1 MRIQSIRFKNLN
13 SLVGEWRI
21 DLTDPAYTADGIFAI
36 TGPTGTGKSTIL
48 DAICLALYG
57 RTPRLNRVNKNSNEI
72 MSRQTGDCFAEVCFE
87 TQSNKKTKRYIS
99 HWAQHRAR
107 KKAQGD
113 LQNPKHE
120 ISDADSGEVLES
132 KLSAVAQKIIQI
144 SGMDFERFTRSMLLA
159 QGGFAAFLQA
169 DADERAPILEQ
180 ITGTDIYS
188 RISIKV
194 HEYRAH
200 EQKQLEILQAEM
212 SGMELLSEEDES
224 LLQQT
229 LKEKVKQETIQLDQ
243 YKEKNKIIQ
252 WKKLIE
258 HCEKEQQIL
267 DSQQQQSQQRLA
279 EFEVQQEQLNLA
291 RKALELNAEYATIS
305 AIRKEQENDS
315 SQLLALQKTLPE
327 REIELKESE
336 TNFQLENE
344 HNEKIKIQQK
354 EEMAI
359 IRQARELDL
368 QIHEKEIPI
377 AIANKKVAEVE
388 NALKISR
395 EKITNNTQQLNDDN
409 IKLQALDDVITKS
422 KIDKLLVEQLTGLKE
437 KFNLLRELDKQ
448 KKNKQ
453 QELIESE
460 QNKGKIQAS
469 FSEQSTVLEAGKKEL
484 IVLQKKYDKSSQ
496 NLEVLLENKEVA
508 TWRNELAY
516 LQNQQNLL
524 ENMLSQYQALEEFKV
539 EDKALNQ
546 QSSKLD
552 NDKLK
557 NEKIIKKLMPEIK
570 TLQREVALLE
580 DNLSLQ
586 NKIQSLDEERKKL
599 KDDEQC
605 PLCGAIEHPYALG
618 NLPDVNQTKIELE
631 QVKHNLS
638 EQNNYLSDTQILL
651 AGISKELEQISKQKT
666 KLLEKM
672 QETDQKINEL
682 IEGDNSFMN
691 TGLET
696 IQQRLEEN
704 KQSILSCSA
713 IIKAIEK
720 LEKQLLYD
728 KDNLQ
733 KSKEQL
739 SQLKINSKTIEHQ
752 QLSSEKT
759 VTRLKSELNKQESLL
774 TENMENSQV
783 EIKPFNINELSVDKL
798 SVELLDDIE
807 IVLSSR
813 RQQWLK
819 NNEDKN
825 KLVQIIDHLNNEQRH
840 QNEIKTKLESDCL
853 EQQELIKIQQQTYDN
868 IVAQRQTLFADKNAD
883 EEADKL
889 LSMLEKAE
897 NTLKSSRQKFEKAN
911 HDFLQLQTHINTV
924 EKEIVQRETQ
934 LKQEEES
941 FKIRMQYVG
950 FASEE
955 SFKNANLSE
964 EQRHVLIQ
972 QEKVLNTEQTELAV
986 KIRDNNTKLAYEL
999 QKALSD
1005 QSSEQLLLDYQEIEN
1020 QLKIL
1025 QGELGAV
1032 KQKLADNTALRKTQE
1047 SRAQLID
1054 KQKQECSHWNLLHNL
1069 IGSADGKKYRNF
1081 AQGLTFE
1088 MMVGHANQQ
1097 LQKMTQRY
1105 LLIRD
1110 QQQPLE
1116 LNVVDNFQAGE
1127 VRSTKNLSG
1136 GESFIVSLS
1145 LALGLSQMASK
1156 NVRVDS
1162 LFLDEGFGTLD
1173 EEALDTALETLSGLQ
1188 QEGKLI
1194 GVISHVQALKDRI
1207 STQIVVKPLNGG
1219 KSEIIGPGVLSG
1231 SSLNSQQLTEVL
1243 EH

>member
-1 MRIQSIRFKNLN
+1 M
-13 SLVGEWRI
+13 GEWRI

-87 TQSNKKTKRYIS
+87 TQSNNKTKRYIS

-120 ISDADSGEVLES
+120 ISDADSGDVLES

-224 LLQQT
+224 LLQKA

-252 WKKLIE
+252 WKKLID

-368 QIHEKEIPI
+368 QIQEKEIPI

-422 KIDKLLVEQLTGLKE
+422 QIDKLLVEQLTGLKE

-460 QNKGKIQAS
+460 QNKSKIQAS

-484 IVLQKKYDKSSQ
+484 IVLQKKYDKDSQ

-508 TWRNELAY
+508 TWRSELAY
-516 LQNQQNLL
+516 LQKQHNLL
-524 ENMLSQYQALEEFKV
+524 ENMLSQYQTLEEFKV
-539 EDKALNQ
+539 EANALAQ
-546 QSSKLD
+546 QSVKLD
-552 NDKLK
+552 SDKLK
-557 NEKIIKKLMPEIK
+557 NENIIKKLMPEIK

-605 PLCGAIEHPYALG
+605 PLCGAIDHPYAVG
-618 NLPDVNQTKIELE
+618 NLPDVNQTKVELDL
-631 QVKHNLS
+631 VKHNLS

-651 AGISKELEQISKQKT
+651 AGISKELEQISKQKI

-672 QETDQKINEL
+672 QETNQKINKL
-682 IEGDNSFMN
+682 IEGEDLFVN
-691 TGLET
+691 TGSE
-696 IQQRLEEN
+696 IVQQRLEEN
-704 KQSILSCSA
+704 KHSILSCSD
-713 IIKAIEK
+713 ILEAIEK
-720 LEKQLLYD
+720 LEKQLLHD
-728 KDNLQ
+728 KDKLQ
-733 KSKEQL
+733 QSKEQL

-759 VTRLKSELNKQESLL
+759 VARLKSELNKQESLL

-807 IVLSSR
+807 IALSSR

-853 EQQELIKIQQQTYDN
+853 EQQGLIKIQQQTYDN

-934 LKQEEES
+934 LKQGEES

-1020 QLKIL
+1020 QLKSL

-1231 SSLNSQQLTEVL
+1231 SSLNSQQLSETL